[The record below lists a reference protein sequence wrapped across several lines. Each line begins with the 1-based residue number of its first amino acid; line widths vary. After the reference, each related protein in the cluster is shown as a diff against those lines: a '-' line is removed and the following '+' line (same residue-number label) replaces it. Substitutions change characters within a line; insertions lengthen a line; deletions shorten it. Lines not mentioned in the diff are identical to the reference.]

1 MCLKLYLCYGIAVL
15 LETALRLHICLEN
28 VVPVEYC
35 RLYWGEFYVLLTVHV
50 DIILLNNHLDAQFFF
65 MYVYFYSLHVAASH
79 VPIITRINC
88 INMTSGICHSV

>member
-15 LETALRLHICLEN
+15 LEVALRLHICLEN
-28 VVPVEYC
+28 VLPVEYC
-35 RLYWGEFYVLLTVHV
+35 HLCWGEFYVLLTVHV

-65 MYVYFYSLHVAASH
+65 MYVYFYSLHVAGSH

-88 INMTSGICHSV
+88 INMTSVICHSV